1 MIHRYLLFM
10 LGLALPVSAVA
21 SDAGC
26 KENPQLIGQCYV
38 VRGEIAVSADVG
50 PIFMPEFDYKQRFIV
65 RPAPNS
71 KKDMPKKVT
80 NILTND
86 LNAYVHGIYHVC
98 PIPTQPTQF
107 PPAYTHFVC
116 IDSVSAIRVKHWS
129 GNSEK

>member
-1 MIHRYLLFM
+1 MIWKYLLFI
-10 LGLALPVSAVA
+10 LGVIGPALATA

-38 VRGEIAVSADVG
+38 AHGEVLLSADVG
-50 PIFMPEFDYKQRFIV
+50 PVFVPLYHDKIVFII
-65 RPAPNS
+65 RAAPNS
-71 KKDMPKKVT
+71 RKDMPKEVT
-80 NILTND
+80 DILLRD
-86 LNAYVHGIYHVC
+86 LHGYIHGTYRVC

-107 PPAYTHFVC
+107 PPDYTHFVC